1 MLDYIIVGSGL
12 AGISFSE
19 TLLNYNKSF
28 CVFNTNKNAS
38 TKVAAGL
45 YNSVILKRFNL
56 VWKAQ
61 EQINLLPQFYGNIE
75 QKANVNLD
83 YNLEV
88 RKRFTS
94 TEDQNEWF
102 VAADKQKLETFL
114 DAQIIS
120 NSNENVN
127 APFGFGK
134 VLQTG
139 YVDVSLLYDAYQ
151 LYLEDLGVFHNEVFD
166 YDNLIMHLDGFEYN
180 GIKTKNIVFAEGFGL
195 HQNPFFNFLPL
206 DGTKGE
212 LLKIHAPN
220 LKLDYCLNSSLFIL
234 PIGNDN
240 YKVAATYNWTD
251 KDSLPTEE
259 GKKELLDKLD
269 AIINC
274 EYTVLEHFAGVR
286 PTVLDRRPLVGE
298 HPIHKSMYILNGLG
312 TRGVMLGPYLAQLLF
327 DSIENKTELDPQVDI
342 VRFKEKYF

>member
-19 TLLNYNKSF
+19 TLLNSNNSF

-75 QKANVNLD
+75 QKTNVKLD

-139 YVDVSLLYDAYQ
+139 YVDVSLLYDVYQ
-151 LYLEDLGVFHNEVFD
+151 LYLQDLGVFQNEVFD

-180 GIKTKNIVFAEGFGL
+180 GIKAKNIVFAEGFGL

-327 DSIENKTELDPQVDI
+327 NSIENKTELDPQVDI
-342 VRFKEKYF
+342 VRFKDKYF

>member
-19 TLLNYNKSF
+19 RLLESNKTF
-28 CVFNTNKNAS
+28 CVFNTPGNAS

-61 EQINLLPQFYGNIE
+61 EQINALPQFYANIE
-75 QKANVNLD
+75 QKTKAKLD
-83 YNLEV
+83 YSLEV

-94 TEDQNEWF
+94 IEDQNEWF
-102 VAADKQKLETFL
+102 VAADKQKLASFL
-114 DAQIIS
+114 DAQIIA
-120 NSNENVN
+120 NSNKSIN

-139 YVDVSLLYDAYQ
+139 YVDVALLYDVYQ
-151 LYLEDLGVFHNEVFD
+151 EYLANLGLFTNEAFD
-166 YDNLIMHLDGFEYN
+166 YSSLTMHLDGFEYK
-180 GIKTKNIVFAEGFGL
+180 GIKAKNIVFAEGFGL

-212 LLKIHAPN
+212 LLKIHAPD

-259 GKKELLDKLD
+259 GKKELLDKLN

-274 EYTVLEHFAGVR
+274 DYTVLEHLAGVR

-298 HPIHKSMYILNGLG
+298 HPIHKSMYVLNGLG

-327 DSIENKTELDPQVDI
+327 DCIENKSDLDPQVDI

>member
-19 TLLNYNKSF
+19 TLLNSNNSF

-75 QKANVNLD
+75 QKTNVKLD

-102 VAADKQKLETFL
+102 VAVDKQKLETFL

-139 YVDVSLLYDAYQ
+139 YVDVSLLYDVYQ
-151 LYLEDLGVFHNEVFD
+151 LYLQDLGVFQNEVFD

-180 GIKTKNIVFAEGFGL
+180 GIKAKNIVFAEGFGL

-206 DGTKGE
+206 DGSKGE

-327 DSIENKTELDPQVDI
+327 DSIENKTELDPQVD
-342 VRFKEKYF
+342 VDFSNPSRS

>member
-19 TLLNYNKSF
+19 TLLNSNKSF

-75 QKANVNLD
+75 QKTNIKLD

-102 VAADKQKLETFL
+102 VAVDKQKLETFL

-120 NSNENVN
+120 NSNESVN

-180 GIKTKNIVFAEGFGL
+180 GINAKNIVFAEGFGL

-251 KDSLPTEE
+251 KDILPTVE

>member
-19 TLLNYNKSF
+19 TLLNSNKSF

-75 QKANVNLD
+75 QKTNVILD

-102 VAADKQKLETFL
+102 FAADKQKLETFL

-139 YVDVSLLYDAYQ
+139 YVDVSLLYDVYQ

>member
-19 TLLNYNKSF
+19 TLLNSNKSF

-56 VWKAQ
+56 VWKAL

-75 QKANVNLD
+75 QKTNVILD

-139 YVDVSLLYDAYQ
+139 YVDVSLLYDVYQ
-151 LYLEDLGVFHNEVFD
+151 LYLEDLGLFQNEVFD

-180 GIKTKNIVFAEGFGL
+180 GIKAKNIVFAEGFGL

-251 KDSLPTEE
+251 KDSLATEE

-342 VRFKEKYF
+342 VRFKDKYF

>member
-19 TLLNYNKSF
+19 TLLNSNKSF

-56 VWKAQ
+56 VWKAL

-75 QKANVNLD
+75 QKTNVILD

-139 YVDVSLLYDAYQ
+139 YVDVSLLYDVYQ
-151 LYLEDLGVFHNEVFD
+151 LYLEDLGLFQNEVFD

-180 GIKTKNIVFAEGFGL
+180 GIKAKNIVFAEGFGL

-327 DSIENKTELDPQVDI
+327 NSIENKTELDPQVDI
-342 VRFKEKYF
+342 IRFKDKYF

>member
-19 TLLNYNKSF
+19 TLLNSNKSF

-56 VWKAQ
+56 VWKAL

-75 QKANVNLD
+75 QKTNVILD

-139 YVDVSLLYDAYQ
+139 YVDVSLLYDVYQ
-151 LYLEDLGVFHNEVFD
+151 LYLEDLGLFQNEVFD

-180 GIKTKNIVFAEGFGL
+180 GIKAKNIVFAEGFGL

-342 VRFKEKYF
+342 VRFKDKYF

>member
-19 TLLNYNKSF
+19 TLLNSNKSF

-56 VWKAQ
+56 VWKAL

-75 QKANVNLD
+75 QKTNVILD

-139 YVDVSLLYDAYQ
+139 YVDVSLLYDVYQ
-151 LYLEDLGVFHNEVFD
+151 LYLEDLGLFQNEVFD

-180 GIKTKNIVFAEGFGL
+180 GIKAKNIVFAEGFGL

-342 VRFKEKYF
+342 IRFKDKYF

>member
-19 TLLNYNKSF
+19 TLLNSNKSF

-56 VWKAQ
+56 VWKAL

-75 QKANVNLD
+75 QKTNVILD

-102 VAADKQKLETFL
+102 VAADKQKLETYL

-139 YVDVSLLYDAYQ
+139 YVDVSLLYDVYQ
-151 LYLEDLGVFHNEVFD
+151 LYLEDLGLFQNEVFD

-180 GIKTKNIVFAEGFGL
+180 GIKAKNIVFAEGFGL

-342 VRFKEKYF
+342 VRFKDKYF

>member
-1 MLDYIIVGSGL
+1 M
-12 AGISFSE
+12 
-19 TLLNYNKSF
+19 
-28 CVFNTNKNAS
+28 
-38 TKVAAGL
+38 

-75 QKANVNLD
+75 QKTNVKLD

-102 VAADKQKLETFL
+102 VAVDKQKLETFL

-139 YVDVSLLYDAYQ
+139 YVDVSLLYDVYQ
-151 LYLEDLGVFHNEVFD
+151 LYLQDLGVFQNEVFD

-180 GIKTKNIVFAEGFGL
+180 GIKAKNIVFAEGFGL

-234 PIGNDN
+234 PNGNDN

-327 DSIENKTELDPQVDI
+327 NSIENKTELDPQVDI
-342 VRFKEKYF
+342 VRFKDKYF

>member
-19 TLLNYNKSF
+19 TLLNSNKSF

-75 QKANVNLD
+75 QKTNVILD

-102 VAADKQKLETFL
+102 FAADKQKLETFL

-139 YVDVSLLYDAYQ
+139 YVDVSLLYDVYQ

-274 EYTVLEHFAGVR
+274 EYTVLEHYAGVR

>member
-19 TLLNYNKSF
+19 TLLNSNNSF

-75 QKANVNLD
+75 QKTNVKLD

-102 VAADKQKLETFL
+102 VAVDKQKLETFL

-139 YVDVSLLYDAYQ
+139 YVDVSLLYDVYQ
-151 LYLEDLGVFHNEVFD
+151 LYLQDLGVFQNEVFD

-180 GIKTKNIVFAEGFGL
+180 GIKAKNIVFAEGFGL

-327 DSIENKTELDPQVDI
+327 NSIENKTELDPQVDI
-342 VRFKEKYF
+342 VRFKDKYF

>member
-19 TLLNYNKSF
+19 TLLNSNKSF

-75 QKANVNLD
+75 QKTNVKLD

-102 VAADKQKLETFL
+102 VAVDKQKLETFL

-139 YVDVSLLYDAYQ
+139 YVDVSLLYDVYQ
-151 LYLEDLGVFHNEVFD
+151 LYLQDLGVFQNEVFD

-180 GIKTKNIVFAEGFGL
+180 GIKAKNIVFAEGFGL

-234 PIGNDN
+234 PNGNDN

-327 DSIENKTELDPQVDI
+327 NSIENKTELDPQVDI
-342 VRFKEKYF
+342 VRFKDKYF

>member
-19 TLLNYNKSF
+19 TLLNSNKSF

-75 QKANVNLD
+75 QKTNVKLD

-102 VAADKQKLETFL
+102 VAVDKQKLETFL

-139 YVDVSLLYDAYQ
+139 YVDVSLLYDVYQ
-151 LYLEDLGVFHNEVFD
+151 LYLQDLGVFQNEVFD

-180 GIKTKNIVFAEGFGL
+180 GIKAKNIVFAEGFGL

-327 DSIENKTELDPQVDI
+327 NSIENKTELDPQVDI
-342 VRFKEKYF
+342 VRFKDKYF

>member
-19 TLLNYNKSF
+19 TLLNSNKSF

-75 QKANVNLD
+75 QKTNVKLD

-102 VAADKQKLETFL
+102 VAVDKQKLETFL

-139 YVDVSLLYDAYQ
+139 YVDVSLLYDVYQ
-151 LYLEDLGVFHNEVFD
+151 LYLQDLGVFQNEVFD

-180 GIKTKNIVFAEGFGL
+180 GIKAKNIVFAEGFGL

-234 PIGNDN
+234 PNGNDN

-342 VRFKEKYF
+342 VRFKDKYF